1 MTCSF
6 AELPSRDQVF
16 ANTQEATESGIGE
29 PDTWWCKVQ
38 LSRAR
43 GAAGKPGW
51 VGFSLSL
58 QLLADT

>member
-6 AELPSRDQVF
+6 AELPSRDQVS
-16 ANTQEATESGIGE
+16 ASTQEAIGSGIGE
-29 PDTWWCKVQ
+29 PDTWGSKVQ
-38 LSRAR
+38 PSRAS

-58 QLLADT
+58 QLPSNT

>member
-6 AELPSRDQVF
+6 AELPSRDQVS
-16 ANTQEATESGIGE
+16 ASTQEAIGSGIGE
-29 PDTWWCKVQ
+29 PDTWGSKMQ
-38 LSRAR
+38 PSRAS

-58 QLLADT
+58 QLPSNT

>member
-38 LSRAR
+38 LSRAVR
-43 GAAGKPGW
+43 GLFPLTSAP
-51 VGFSLSL
+51 S
-58 QLLADT
+58 